1 MFRILI
7 VDDTKSVHSFVK
19 HLLSKNQK
27 INTESVFNG
36 SEALVLLK
44 KDVTFDAILLD
55 WEMPLIN
62 GPETLQAL
70 QRHGISIPVVMM
82 TTKNS
87 IADIQTA
94 MALGAS
100 EYIMKPFTEDILFEK
115 LNLVTG
121 KDFTNAA

>member
-19 HLLSKNQK
+19 HILSRNRNIK
-27 INTESVFNG
+27 TESVFNG

-44 KDVTFDAILLD
+44 KDSAFDAILLD

-62 GPETLQAL
+62 GPESLQAL
-70 QRHGISIPVVMM
+70 KRHGISIPVVMM
-82 TTKNS
+82 TTKNA
-87 IADIQTA
+87 ITDIQTA

-115 LNLVTG
+115 LSLVTG
-121 KDFTNAA
+121 KELINAA

>member
-19 HLLSKNQK
+19 HILSRNRNIK
-27 INTESVFNG
+27 TESVLNG

-44 KDVTFDAILLD
+44 KDSAFDAILLD

-70 QRHGISIPVVMM
+70 KRHGISIPVVMM
-82 TTKNS
+82 TTKNA
-87 IADIQTA
+87 ITDIQTA

-115 LNLVTG
+115 LSLVTG
-121 KDFTNAA
+121 KELINAA

>member
-19 HLLSKNQK
+19 HILSRNRNIK
-27 INTESVFNG
+27 TESVFNG

-44 KDVTFDAILLD
+44 KDSAFDAILLD

-70 QRHGISIPVVMM
+70 KRHDIPIPVVMM
-82 TTKNS
+82 TTKNA
-87 IADIQTA
+87 ITDIQTA

-115 LNLVTG
+115 LSLVTG
-121 KDFTNAA
+121 KELINAA

>member
-19 HLLSKNQK
+19 HILSRNRDIK
-27 INTESVFNG
+27 TESVFNG

-44 KDVTFDAILLD
+44 KDSAFDAILLD

-70 QRHGISIPVVMM
+70 KRHDISIPVVMM
-82 TTKNS
+82 TTKNA
-87 IADIQTA
+87 ITDIQTA

-115 LNLVTG
+115 LSLVTG
-121 KDFTNAA
+121 KELINAA

>member
-7 VDDTKSVHSFVK
+7 VDDTKSVHTFVK
-19 HLLSKNQK
+19 HLLNKNREIK
-27 INTESVFNG
+27 TESVFNG

-44 KDVTFDAILLD
+44 NDFAFDAILLD

-70 QRHGISIPVVMM
+70 KRHGISIPVVMM

-87 IADIQTA
+87 LTDIQTA
-94 MALGAS
+94 MELGAS
-100 EYIMKPFTEDILFEK
+100 EYIMKPFTEDILVEK
-115 LNLVTG
+115 LSLVTG

>member
-19 HLLSKNQK
+19 HILSRNRNIK
-27 INTESVFNG
+27 TESVFNG

-44 KDVTFDAILLD
+44 KDSAFDAILLD

-70 QRHGISIPVVMM
+70 KRHGISIPVVMM
-82 TTKNS
+82 TTKNA
-87 IADIQTA
+87 ITDIQTA

-115 LNLVTG
+115 LSLVTG
-121 KDFTNAA
+121 KELINAA